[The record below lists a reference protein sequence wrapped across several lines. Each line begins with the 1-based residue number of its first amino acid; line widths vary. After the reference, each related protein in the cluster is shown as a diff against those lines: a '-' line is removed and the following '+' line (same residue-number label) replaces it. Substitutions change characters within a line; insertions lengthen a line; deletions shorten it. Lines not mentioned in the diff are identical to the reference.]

1 MMAGPKFFVYGGC
14 RWREV
19 DTTSG
24 NVVGWGNVQFLALHQ
39 GRLEVARKT
48 SVLRGLR
55 SLAAGK
61 PTTVHVG
68 SPLSQIR
75 RKNVIENKK
84 EDDVQLQQ
92 HHCCCKQHNQ
102 CYNSN
107 AIFNNLLKAATTTAA
122 VQCSLTELNACIEPN
137 SQTNGTLI
145 NISQNQ
151 VKKLVTK
158 RRRSSD
164 DEVRLP
170 NKNLK
175 STKSRNVES
184 DSDIDRSLLDRKHA
198 NRIEKALRKTSSKR
212 NRHGNEKSRR
222 SSTSSTSDDEDIPKL
237 RKSQRLNLEN
247 RISEVTRLGEFLRDT
262 PRTVKNY
269 NKSKIGSIYSSGDE
283 NFEREKDRSPRKN
296 SANHTD
302 KQLTQRKETRNS
314 LNNKVA
320 YLNNN
325 KNSEIHKALRKTKR
339 KLSDIE
345 DSQDRKVRKTKKN
358 NSKKQTEESEREDLC
373 KELLIS
379 EEDIVLL
386 RTFIENDEKNIFNV
400 DLEQFDTDD
409 RYKGLVF
416 YKLNPLVNIERCK
429 EIAKMLRQRPTNTVT
444 FEDFISNLGLRSVL
458 DTSSQASSKY
468 KMRPRKSIIASQ
480 KDTQKHSSESEPDKE
495 NYKRPLRNAAIS
507 QNKILVEHTRNEVKS
522 TVTSKVSSN
531 PVLKDDEVVSLSSD
545 TDNVFKKS
553 VRRESRPKATMLK
566 RNNEDSSRERRRS
579 RGDNKTSRSSR
590 KSNSKEEKRQSA
602 GENKKPSG
610 GDNKRPSREEIK
622 SKIEDKKRPSGE
634 TKRTEESKGDNKR
647 SIGKEVKKP
656 IRVSGKGSG
665 REYTRAEDEALVR
678 WVAGSMRAK
687 RVNGNQLW
695 RELQTQYQQ
704 MTGHFRSWHSL
715 RNRYL
720 RYLLPALH
728 RLDLPPPEAARLRAA
743 AATGE
748 LKSRKKPQR
757 RNSILAEPR
766 VRSAWTQRAPRKSSP
781 SPSPSP
787 APPPS
792 RSRSLPANT
801 TTSSDSSTSSQDFL
815 NDRRS
820 TLRRSIRTSIR
831 TANNEE
837 AKKPARQ
844 LRSSIQPQNTSP
856 PTYSELTKRYAD
868 KQTPP
873 KTQADTQIDTKRT
886 RRLYNHAM

>member
-1 MMAGPKFFVYGGC
+1 MSPICFAALLASASSSRGVLWAMLLSGLTPSILVVCRARCAEIRSPRRPWVYSADVHFTRKSESRFNCRTLLPLSSSQLLLRPHLFRRQYLLDGPGKVVAGVPFGGDSACITSSHIDVYMAMAGHGHV
-14 RWREV
+14 
-19 DTTSG
+19 TS
-24 NVVGWGNVQFLALHQ
+24 
-39 GRLEVARKT
+39 
-48 SVLRGLR
+48 
-55 SLAAGK
+55 
-61 PTTVHVG
+61 
-68 SPLSQIR
+68 
-75 RKNVIENKK
+75 
-84 EDDVQLQQ
+84 
-92 HHCCCKQHNQ
+92 
-102 CYNSN
+102 YNSN
-107 AIFNNLLKAATTTAA
+107 AIFNNLLKAATTTTA

-145 NISQNQ
+145 NFSQNQ
-151 VKKLVTK
+151 LKKLVTK

-164 DEVRLP
+164 DEFHLP

-247 RISEVTRLGEFLRDT
+247 RISEVTRLGKFLRDT

-269 NKSKIGSIYSSGDE
+269 NKSKIDSINSSGDE
-283 NFEREKDRSPRKN
+283 NFERENDRSPRKN
-296 SANHTD
+296 SVNHTD

-345 DSQDRKVRKTKKN
+345 DSQDRK
-358 NSKKQTEESEREDLC
+358 TEESEREDLC

-468 KMRPRKSIIASQ
+468 KMRPRKSINASQ

-495 NYKRPLRNAAIS
+495 NYKRPLRNIAIS
-507 QNKILVEHTRNEVKS
+507 QNKVLVEHTRNEVKS
-522 TVTSKVSSN
+522 TVTSKVSSK

-553 VRRESRPKATMLK
+553 YRIF
-566 RNNEDSSRERRRS
+566 NNEDSSRERRRS

-622 SKIEDKKRPSGE
+622 SKIEDKKRSSGE
-634 TKRTEESKGDNKR
+634 TKRTEESKGDNKI
-647 SIGKEVKKP
+647 SVGKEVKKP

-728 RLDLPPPEAARLRAA
+728 RLDLPPPEAARLR
-743 AATGE
+743 
-748 LKSRKKPQR
+748 
-757 RNSILAEPR
+757 
-766 VRSAWTQRAPRKSSP
+766 
-781 SPSPSP
+781 
-787 APPPS
+787 
-792 RSRSLPANT
+792 
-801 TTSSDSSTSSQDFL
+801 
-815 NDRRS
+815 
-820 TLRRSIRTSIR
+820 
-831 TANNEE
+831 
-837 AKKPARQ
+837 
-844 LRSSIQPQNTSP
+844 
-856 PTYSELTKRYAD
+856 
-868 KQTPP
+868 
-873 KTQADTQIDTKRT
+873 
-886 RRLYNHAM
+886 